1 MLTLDEFIKE
11 FHIMLNDQQL
21 AAVQAIEEP
30 TLLLA
35 VPGSGKTTVLVTRI
49 GYMVYCKGIAPEEIL
64 VVTYNVAAKSDMQR
78 RCKKMFGEDLSM
90 RVEFRTINGIC
101 AKAIAMYSRMVGK
114 QAFELLSD
122 EGEKARILAGIY
134 QRIEHGFPSEN
145 DLSDLATRI
154 TYIKN
159 RMLSKEEIA
168 RLNAECDYDLAKIYE
183 AYRREMRA
191 RSLMDFDD
199 QLVYAYTM
207 FRSAPALL
215 DAFWDRYSY
224 IMVDE
229 AQDTSKIQ
237 HAIIELLAGREHH
250 LFMVGDEDQSIYG
263 FRAAYPEALLS
274 FEDRYP
280 GARVLLME
288 TNYRS
293 DAGIVAAAD
302 AFIRQNSLRHE
313 KHMRPWHQEAGTI
326 RTIDIAR
333 RKGQYGYL
341 LKVARNLME
350 KDAEDQKTTAVLY
363 RDNESALP
371 LIDLLEKQEIPYR
384 IKNAEIS
391 FFSHRIVNDI
401 RNIILFAA
409 DTTNT
414 ELFLQIYYK
423 LQFFIKKADAE
434 AICAQAKREE
444 ISVFDAALSYY
455 GEGDWTAGKVKAM
468 RTHMANMMREPADKA
483 LFRILNPMGYLD
495 YVERSGL
502 KNTKTE
508 ILQML
513 AQGERS
519 PLALVE
525 RLDALAEILR
535 NKEDDKEAK
544 LVLSTIHSS
553 KGLEYDTVYL
563 LDVADGLFPET
574 VLTSYRSAD
583 KEEIAAYEEERRL
596 FYVGVT
602 RAKENLIL
610 FHAKT
615 KSTFLEQFLPNLRGS
630 EAEAEHIAKR
640 PNPKKTS
647 LQADGQKTLARFASS
662 RESYSKQG
670 IIPTV
675 HPGDIVL
682 HSKYGRGEVG
692 ALLEKSGKIRV
703 SFDGINKTFAYPGGF
718 LNGNLVVEEDE
729 L

>member
-49 GYMVYCKGIAPEEIL
+49 GYMVYCKGITPEEIL

-302 AFIRQNSLRHE
+302 AFIQQNSLRHE

-502 KNTKTE
+502 KNTKME

-615 KSTFLEQFLPNLRGS
+615 KSTFLEQFLPDLRGS

-647 LQADGQKTLARFASS
+647 LQADGQKALARFASS

-670 IIPTV
+670 IVPTV

>member
-563 LDVADGLFPET
+563 LDVADGFFPET

-647 LQADGQKTLARFASS
+647 LQADGQKALARFASS

>member
-101 AKAIAMYSRMVGK
+101 AKVIAMYSRMVGK

-495 YVERSGL
+495 YVERSRL

-615 KSTFLEQFLPNLRGS
+615 KSTFLEQFLPDLRGS

-647 LQADGQKTLARFASS
+647 LQADGQKALARFASS

>member
-101 AKAIAMYSRMVGK
+101 AKVIAMYSRMVGK

-215 DAFWDRYSY
+215 DASWDRYSY

-483 LFRILNPMGYLD
+483 LFRILNSMGYLD

-563 LDVADGLFPET
+563 LDVADGIFPET

-615 KSTFLEQFLPNLRGS
+615 KSTFLEQFLPDLRGS

-647 LQADGQKTLARFASS
+647 LQADGQKALARFASS

-670 IIPTV
+670 IVPTV

>member
-401 RNIILFAA
+401 RNIILFAT

-495 YVERSGL
+495 YVERSRL

-615 KSTFLEQFLPNLRGS
+615 KSTFLEQFLPDLRGS
-630 EAEAEHIAKR
+630 EVEAEHIAKR

-647 LQADGQKTLARFASS
+647 LQADGQKALARFASS

-703 SFDGINKTFAYPGGF
+703 SFDGINKTFAYPGVF

>member
-495 YVERSGL
+495 YVERSRL

-615 KSTFLEQFLPNLRGS
+615 KSTFLEQFLPDLRGS

-647 LQADGQKTLARFASS
+647 LQADGQKALARFASS

-692 ALLEKSGKIRV
+692 ALLEKSGKIRI
-703 SFDGINKTFAYPGGF
+703 SFDGVNKTFAYPSVF
-718 LNGNLVVEEDE
+718 LNGNLVVEEE
-729 L
+729 

>member
-401 RNIILFAA
+401 RNIILFAT

-563 LDVADGLFPET
+563 LDVADGIFPET

-615 KSTFLEQFLPNLRGS
+615 KSTFLEQFLPDLRGS
-630 EAEAEHIAKR
+630 EAEAEHIGKR

-647 LQADGQKTLARFASS
+647 LQADGQKALARFASS

>member
-444 ISVFDAALSYY
+444 ISAFDAALSYY

-615 KSTFLEQFLPNLRGS
+615 KSTFLEQFLPDLRGS
-630 EAEAEHIAKR
+630 EVEAEHIAKR

-647 LQADGQKTLARFASS
+647 LQADGQKALARFASS

-703 SFDGINKTFAYPGGF
+703 SFDGINKTFAYPGVF

>member
-401 RNIILFAA
+401 RNIILFAT

-535 NKEDDKEAK
+535 NKEDNKEAK

-563 LDVADGLFPET
+563 LDVADGIFPET

-615 KSTFLEQFLPNLRGS
+615 KSTFLEQFLPDLRGS
-630 EAEAEHIAKR
+630 EAEAEHIGKR

-647 LQADGQKTLARFASS
+647 LQADGQKALARFASS

>member
-101 AKAIAMYSRMVGK
+101 AKAIALYSRMVGK

-455 GEGDWTAGKVKAM
+455 GEGDWTTGKVKAM

-495 YVERSGL
+495 YVERSRL

-615 KSTFLEQFLPNLRGS
+615 KSTFLEQFLPDLRGS
-630 EAEAEHIAKR
+630 EAEAEHIGKR

-647 LQADGQKTLARFASS
+647 LQADGQKALARFASS

-670 IIPTV
+670 IVPTV

>member
-101 AKAIAMYSRMVGK
+101 AKAIALYSRMVGK

-455 GEGDWTAGKVKAM
+455 SEGDWTAGKVKAM

-495 YVERSGL
+495 YVERSRL

-563 LDVADGLFPET
+563 LDVADGIFPET

-615 KSTFLEQFLPNLRGS
+615 KSTFLEQFLPDLRGS

-647 LQADGQKTLARFASS
+647 LQADGQKALARFASS

>member
-215 DAFWDRYSY
+215 DAFWDLYSY

-293 DAGIVAAAD
+293 DAAIVAAAD
-302 AFIRQNSLRHE
+302 AFIRQNTLRHE

-495 YVERSGL
+495 YVERSRL

-615 KSTFLEQFLPNLRGS
+615 KSTFLEQFLPDLRGC
-630 EAEAEHIAKR
+630 EVEAEHIAKR

-647 LQADGQKTLARFASS
+647 LQADGQKALARFASS

-703 SFDGINKTFAYPGGF
+703 SFDGINKTFAYPGVF

>member
-495 YVERSGL
+495 YVERSRL

-519 PLALVE
+519 LLALVE

-615 KSTFLEQFLPNLRGS
+615 KSTFLEQFLPDLRGS

-647 LQADGQKTLARFASS
+647 LQADGQKALARFASS

>member
-215 DAFWDRYSY
+215 DAFWDLYSY

-237 HAIIELLAGREHH
+237 HAIIEFLAGREHH

-401 RNIILFAA
+401 RNIILFAT

-495 YVERSGL
+495 YVERSRL

-563 LDVADGLFPET
+563 LDVADGIFPET

-615 KSTFLEQFLPNLRGS
+615 KSTFLEQFLPDLRGS

-647 LQADGQKTLARFASS
+647 LQADGQKALARFASS

>member
-134 QRIEHGFPSEN
+134 QRIEHDFPSEN
-145 DLSDLATRI
+145 DLSDLATHI

-563 LDVADGLFPET
+563 LDVADGIFPET

-615 KSTFLEQFLPNLRGS
+615 KSTFLEQFLPDLRGS

-647 LQADGQKTLARFASS
+647 LQADGQKALARFASS

>member
-21 AAVQAIEEP
+21 AAVQATEEP

-350 KDAEDQKTTAVLY
+350 KDAEDQKATAVLY

-401 RNIILFAA
+401 RNIILFAT

-444 ISVFDAALSYY
+444 SSVFDAALSYY

-495 YVERSGL
+495 YVERSRL

-563 LDVADGLFPET
+563 LDVADGIFPET

-615 KSTFLEQFLPNLRGS
+615 KSTFLEQFLPDLCGS

-647 LQADGQKTLARFASS
+647 LQADGQKALARFASS

>member
-495 YVERSGL
+495 YVERSRL

-615 KSTFLEQFLPNLRGS
+615 KSTFLEQFLPDLRGS
-630 EAEAEHIAKR
+630 EVEAEHIAKR

-647 LQADGQKTLARFASS
+647 LQADGQKALARFASS

-703 SFDGINKTFAYPGGF
+703 SFDGINKTFAYPGVF

>member
-78 RCKKMFGEDLSM
+78 RCKKMLGEDLSM

-495 YVERSGL
+495 YVERSRL

-615 KSTFLEQFLPNLRGS
+615 KSTFLEQFLPDLRGS

-647 LQADGQKTLARFASS
+647 LQADGQKALARFASS

>member
-11 FHIMLNDQQL
+11 FYIMLNDQQL

-274 FEDRYP
+274 FKDRYP

-495 YVERSGL
+495 YVERSRL

-563 LDVADGLFPET
+563 LDVADGIFPET

-615 KSTFLEQFLPNLRGS
+615 KSTFLEQFLPDLRGS

-647 LQADGQKTLARFASS
+647 LQADGQKALARFASS

-703 SFDGINKTFAYPGGF
+703 SFDGINKTFAYPRGF

>member
-647 LQADGQKTLARFASS
+647 LQADGQKALARFASS

>member
-159 RMLSKEEIA
+159 RMLSKKEIA

-401 RNIILFAA
+401 RNIILFAT

-563 LDVADGLFPET
+563 LDVADGIFPET

-615 KSTFLEQFLPNLRGS
+615 KSTFLEQFLPDLRGS

-647 LQADGQKTLARFASS
+647 LQADGQKALARFASS